1 MLNLLWITLGYS
13 TLTLF
18 GGVWLKAL
26 GNSKRDQSLK
36 MDEDLKD
43 LETEKRMVIRGQTQ
57 IEMFNKQIKTL
68 QAYLDTPVST
78 LEKAQ
83 IASQY
88 EDAVKAHRA
97 AQEENRKWLDATKEI
112 REQMRIEAERKR
124 RIEEETRRKEQ
135 EEEDKRRRKRQEEEE
150 EDRRRRNN
158 SSSGYGGG
166 YGGGYSSGGD
176 SGGGFSGG
184 GGSSSGGGADGGW

>member
-124 RIEEETRRKEQ
+124 RIEEEKRRKEQ
-135 EEEDKRRRKRQEEEE
+135 EEEDKRRRKRQEEE